1 MGNSHHGTT
10 YTQTASRA
18 KGESYKSVN
27 VGVTKETT
35 LTKLVSK
42 KRQKGLKR

>member
-1 MGNSHHGTT
+1 MGNSDCGTT
-10 YTQTASRA
+10 YTQTASRT

-42 KRQKGLKR
+42 NRQRKR